1 MGDRTKIQMPQR
13 LKDVAHCLLGGG
25 EDSHVEGWPVFVL
38 FFFFFKLRNGRL
50 ITLVL
55 KEVFK
60 EVS

>member
-13 LKDVAHCLLGGG
+13 LKDVAHRFLGGG

-38 FFFFFKLRNGRL
+38 FFFFKLRNGRL

>member
-1 MGDRTKIQMPQR
+1 MLLIVFWEEGRTHM
-13 LKDVAHCLLGGG
+13 LKVGQFLSL
-25 EDSHVEGWPVFVL
+25 
-38 FFFFFKLRNGRL
+38 FKLRNGRL

>member
-38 FFFFFKLRNGRL
+38 FFFFLN
-50 ITLVL
+50 
-55 KEVFK
+55 
-60 EVS
+60 

>member
-1 MGDRTKIQMPQR
+1 MLLIVYWEEGRTHM
-13 LKDVAHCLLGGG
+13 LKVGQ
-25 EDSHVEGWPVFVL
+25 FL
-38 FFFFFKLRNGRL
+38 FFVFFFKLRNGRL

>member
-25 EDSHVEGWPVFVL
+25 EDSHVEGWPVFV
-38 FFFFFKLRNGRL
+38 FFFFKLRNGRL

>member
-1 MGDRTKIQMPQR
+1 MPQR

-25 EDSHVEGWPVFVL
+25 EDSHVEGWPVFV

>member
-1 MGDRTKIQMPQR
+1 MLLIVYWEEGRTHM
-13 LKDVAHCLLGGG
+13 LKVGQFLFC
-25 EDSHVEGWPVFVL
+25 

>member
-1 MGDRTKIQMPQR
+1 MLLIVYWEEGRTHM
-13 LKDVAHCLLGGG
+13 LKVGQ
-25 EDSHVEGWPVFVL
+25 FL
-38 FFFFFKLRNGRL
+38 FCFFFFKLRNGRL